1 MNRALHYTQRYADE
15 LGVQFELLASTAEIY
30 SHAGT
35 LEAVNYGL
43 NWIRTILQDNIM
55 QNIRMYIEEIE
66 AMTYS
71 LDKDN
76 RGGIYKADKARRD
89 NA

>member
-1 MNRALHYTQRYADE
+1 MNRALHYAQQYADE
-15 LGVQFELLASTAEIY
+15 LAVQLEMLASTAEIY
-30 SHAGT
+30 SHAGSP
-35 LEAVNYGL
+35 EAVNCGL
-43 NWIRTILQDNIM
+43 NWIRAILQDDIVRFICM
-55 QNIRMYIEEIE
+55 CIEEIE

-76 RGGIYKADKARRD
+76 RGGICEADKTRKD